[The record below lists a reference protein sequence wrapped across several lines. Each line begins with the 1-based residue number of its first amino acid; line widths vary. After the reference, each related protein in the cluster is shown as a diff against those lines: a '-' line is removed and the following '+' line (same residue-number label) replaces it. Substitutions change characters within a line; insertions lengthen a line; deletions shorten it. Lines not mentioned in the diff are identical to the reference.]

1 VKRTTVLL
9 CCALCLSASTALAG
23 EASPAKQA
31 AVASI
36 DRLQPDLTKMSDQIW
51 AFAETALR
59 ETQSAALLADYA
71 EAQGF
76 EVEHGVAEMPTAF
89 IATYGSG
96 SPVIGI
102 MGEYDAL
109 PGISQKAQ
117 PTQEALEEGAGGHG
131 CGHNLFGTA
140 SLAAAVAIKDLIA
153 SGELDGT
160 IRFYGTPAE
169 EAIGGKLYMIRA
181 GLFDDVDVA
190 LAWHPGDEISAD
202 TDSSQALADFV
213 VEFRGKT
220 AHAAADPWNGRSA
233 LDGVEIFTHGINLMR
248 EHVRPTARMHYV
260 VVEGGNV
267 PNVVPDYAKVW
278 CWVRDTEHNGVDDL
292 LERARAIAEG
302 AALAT
307 GTESTFTVQSGDYEM
322 LPNFEGA
329 KLVHDN
335 FTWLGPLEFTEAEQ
349 AFAIEIQRATGVE
362 PLGLKGEIK
371 PLDLNPGPPDGGSTD
386 VADVSW
392 NVPTIH
398 LSVTTAAFEAPWHA
412 WPVVA
417 AGGTSIGHKGM
428 NYAAKA
434 LASTMVDLY
443 ENPEARAAMK
453 KEFEE
458 KTKDFVYKP
467 YIPEG
472 PPPVPKEILEGQ
484 AD

>member
-1 VKRTTVLL
+1 MKRITALL
-9 CCALCLSASTALAG
+9 CCSFCLSASMALAG

-36 DRLQPDLTKMSDQIW
+36 DRQQSDLTQMSDQIW

-59 ETQSAALLADYA
+59 EAQSAALLADYA

-76 EVEHGVAEMPTAF
+76 EVERGVAEMPTAF
-89 IATYGSG
+89 TATYGSG

-117 PTQEALEEGAGGHG
+117 PTQEAFEEGAGGHG

-153 SGELDGT
+153 AGELEGT

-190 LAWHPGDEISAD
+190 LAWHPSDEIGAD
-202 TDSSQALADFV
+202 TDSSQALADFI

-233 LDGVEIFTHGINLMR
+233 LDGIEVFTHAINLMR
-248 EHVRPTARMHYV
+248 EHVRPTARIHYV
-260 VVEGGNV
+260 IADGGNV
-267 PNVVPDYAKVW
+267 PNVVPDYAKLW
-278 CWVRDTEHNGVDDL
+278 CWVRDTKHAGVDDL

-322 LPNFEGA
+322 LPNFAGA

-335 FTWLGPLEFTEAEQ
+335 FTWLGPLEFTEKEQ
-349 AFAIEIQRATGVE
+349 AFAKEIQRETGVE
-362 PLGLKGEIK
+362 PVGLKGEIK
-371 PLDLNPGPPDGGSTD
+371 PLDLEPGPPSGGSTD

-472 PPPVPKEILEGQ
+472 PPPVP